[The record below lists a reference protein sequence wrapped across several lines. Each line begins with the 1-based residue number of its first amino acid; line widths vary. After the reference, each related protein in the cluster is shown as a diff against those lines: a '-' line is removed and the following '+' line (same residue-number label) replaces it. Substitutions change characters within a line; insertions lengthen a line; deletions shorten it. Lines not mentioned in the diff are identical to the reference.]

1 MRETILSGCIDKVR
15 SMHDDESHVDIDQL
29 IIDYLSETD
38 EETDGKMEVRKKQKE
53 WEANVLA
60 RNALE
65 EFERLVD
72 DEN

>member
-1 MRETILSGCIDKVR
+1 MRETILSGCIDSVR

-29 IIDYLSETD
+29 IVDYLSETD

>member
-1 MRETILSGCIDKVR
+1 MRETILSGCIDSVR
-15 SMHDDESHVDIDQL
+15 SRDDESHVDIDQL
-29 IIDYLSETD
+29 IVDYLSEIDETTD
-38 EETDGKMEVRKKQKE
+38 EQMEERKKQKKE

-72 DEN
+72 GEN

>member
-38 EETDGKMEVRKKQKE
+38 EETDGKMDERKKQKE
-53 WEANVLA
+53 WEANALA

-65 EFERLVD
+65 EFERLED

>member
-1 MRETILSGCIDKVR
+1 MRETILSGCIDSVR
-15 SMHDDESHVDIDQL
+15 SRDDESHVDIDQL

>member
-1 MRETILSGCIDKVR
+1 MRETILSGCIDSVR
-15 SMHDDESHVDIDQL
+15 SRDDESHVDIDQL

-38 EETDGKMEVRKKQKE
+38 EETDGKMDERKKQKE
-53 WEANVLA
+53 WEANALA

-65 EFERLVD
+65 EFERLED